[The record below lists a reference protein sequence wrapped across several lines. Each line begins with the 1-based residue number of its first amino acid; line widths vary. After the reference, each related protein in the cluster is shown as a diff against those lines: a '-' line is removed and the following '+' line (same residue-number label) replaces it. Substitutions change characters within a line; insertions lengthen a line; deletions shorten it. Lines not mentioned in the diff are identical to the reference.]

1 MKTLVQNFLL
11 FQPMA
16 GSIFAIEYWV
26 SSKSWWHNFQ
36 RLFWEATSGLYGC
49 FCPSWTISGYRGP
62 FGLCKTFFGDTLF
75 TASKYV
81 YEQTAIAYE
90 VCCLLWCRLVAVEID
105 GHQQWTNDWHT
116 SLRMC
121 LLHTG
126 DTTIFNHLDSQS
138 FVFPKWRISCDD
150 RDGTRRPKSCRWLLV
165 LSWDCRKCII
175 LFLVQTVDLDFKA
188 ALNLSICLENLI
200 CLVMFSLHINPMY
213 LHDISVSWYAH
224 INKNNDNSRWF
235 VYSPLSLQIYI

>member
-1 MKTLVQNFLL
+1 MSAIDVNAYDHIMRNQEKSKPRHIHVVQNFLL

-49 FCPSWTISGYRGP
+49 FCPSWTISGYRWP

-126 DTTIFNHLDSQS
+126 GGDTTRFNHLESQS
-138 FVFPKWRISCDD
+138 FGVSI
-150 RDGTRRPKSCRWLLV
+150 
-165 LSWDCRKCII
+165 
-175 LFLVQTVDLDFKA
+175 
-188 ALNLSICLENLI
+188 ICLSK
-200 CLVMFSLHINPMY
+200 MK
-213 LHDISVSWYAH
+213 
-224 INKNNDNSRWF
+224 NKLRR
-235 VYSPLSLQIYI
+235 